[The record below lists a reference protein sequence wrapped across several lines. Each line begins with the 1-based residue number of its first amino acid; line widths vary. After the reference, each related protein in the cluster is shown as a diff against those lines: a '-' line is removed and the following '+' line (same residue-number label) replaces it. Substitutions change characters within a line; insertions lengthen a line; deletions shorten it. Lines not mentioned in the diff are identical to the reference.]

1 VLSRIAE
8 SVFWIG
14 RYLER
19 ADSTA
24 RILDVHLQMLVEDPW
39 VDEQVVCSSLMEVM
53 GVTPLA
59 GRTVTGA
66 GHVLVELA
74 YDPDSHSSIAG
85 CIIAAR
91 ENARGARETISADIF
106 EALNATWMGLPAR
119 LRRADQLGPHPFFA
133 WARERVAVLAG
144 LVNATMSR
152 DEGWTFLTLG
162 RCLERADM
170 TARLLMLRTLPGGR
184 APSWGTLLRSCGA
197 YEGYLRT
204 YRGPV
209 QENQAAEFLM
219 VDRLS
224 PRSVFYSLSQ
234 VEDCLQML
242 DPAARRSGFEDA
254 ARLLLGRARTDLEF
268 RSRGDLLEDFS
279 EHMEAL
285 QETCSAVSDAVA
297 RKYFPHVAPVT
308 WTADLAGGP
317 IEARSEPAAGAAD
330 RLAQQASD
338 PKALC

>member
-24 RILDVHLQMLVEDPW
+24 RILDVHVQMLIEDPW
-39 VDEQVVCSSLMEVM
+39 VDQEVVCSSLMEVM
-53 GVTPLA
+53 GVTEPSA
-59 GRTVTGA
+59 RTVTGA
-66 GHVLVELA
+66 GQVLAELA
-74 YDPDSHSSIAG
+74 YDPDNPSAIAG
-85 CIIAAR
+85 CIVAAR
-91 ENARGARETISADIF
+91 ENARGARETISAEIF

-119 LRRADQLGPHPFFA
+119 LRRADQLGPHPYFA
-133 WARERVAVLAG
+133 WIRERIAVMLG
-144 LVNATMSR
+144 LVDATMSR

-184 APSWGTLLRSCGA
+184 APSWGTLLRSTGC
-197 YEGYLRT
+197 YESYLRT

-209 QENQAAEFLM
+209 RENLAAEFLM

-224 PRSVFYSLSQ
+224 PRSVFYALSQ
-234 VEDCLQML
+234 AEECLQTL
-242 DPAARRSGFEDA
+242 DPAARRSGFDDTG
-254 ARLLLGRARTDLEF
+254 RLLLGRVRTDLEF

-279 EHMEAL
+279 EHLEAL

-297 RKYFPHVAPVT
+297 RKYFPHVAPVM
-308 WTADLAGGP
+308 WTADLAC
-317 IEARSEPAAGAAD
+317 EPVEVAN
-330 RLAQQASD
+330 
-338 PKALC
+338 

>member
-19 ADSTA
+19 ADLTA
-24 RILDVHLQMLVEDPW
+24 RILDVHVQMLVEDPW
-39 VDEQVVCSSLMEVM
+39 VDEQVVCSSLREVR
-53 GVTPLA
+53 GVAEPG
-59 GRTVTGA
+59 GRTVSGA
-66 GHVLVELA
+66 GQVLAELA
-74 YDPDSHSSIAG
+74 FDPDNSSSIAG
-85 CIIAAR
+85 CIVAAR
-91 ENARGARETISADIF
+91 ENARGARETISAEIF
-106 EALNATWMGLPAR
+106 ESLNATWMALPER
-119 LRRADQLGPHPFFA
+119 RRRADRLGPHPYFA
-133 WARERVAVLAG
+133 WIRERVAVLAG

-170 TARLLMLRTLPGGR
+170 TARMLMLRTLPGGR
-184 APSWGTLLRSCGA
+184 APSWGTLLRSCGS
-197 YEGYLRT
+197 YESYLRT

-224 PRSVFYSLSQ
+224 PRSVFYALSQ
-234 VEDCLQML
+234 AEECLQML
-242 DPAARRSGFEDA
+242 DPAARRSGFEDT

-268 RSRGDLLEDFS
+268 RSRGDLLENFS
-279 EHMEAL
+279 EHLEGL

-308 WTADLAGGP
+308 WTADLAGEP
-317 IEARSEPAAGAAD
+317 IRVS
-330 RLAQQASD
+330 R
-338 PKALC
+338 